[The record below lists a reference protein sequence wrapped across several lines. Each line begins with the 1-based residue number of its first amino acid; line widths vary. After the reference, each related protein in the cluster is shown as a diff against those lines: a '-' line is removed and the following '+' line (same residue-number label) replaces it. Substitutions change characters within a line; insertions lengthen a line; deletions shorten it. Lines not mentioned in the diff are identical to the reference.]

1 VNDVALRAGS
11 IEVLGAIAVFALI
24 AIWPRARRLQDA
36 GEPVPIRIAVDVAQ
50 ATGARRI
57 EALCPAIVGRSSE
70 CDIMLIDPEVSR
82 RHARFDAQNEV
93 VYVSD
98 VGSSNGTF
106 LNERRLDGSIE
117 VRAGDIIDIGATR
130 LTFVG
135 QQRCAQ

>member
-1 VNDVALRAGS
+1 MNDIALRAGS
-11 IEVLGAIAVFALI
+11 IEVLGAIAAFALV
-24 AIWPRARRLQDA
+24 AIWPRERHLQDD
-36 GEPVPIRIAVDVAQ
+36 GEPVPMRIAVDVAEP
-50 ATGARRI
+50 AGARRV

-70 CDIMLIDPEVSR
+70 CDIMLLDPEVSR

-117 VRAGDIIDIGATR
+117 VRAGDIIDVGGTR

>member
-1 VNDVALRAGS
+1 VNEVALRAGS
-11 IEVLGAIAVFALI
+11 IEVLGAIAAFALI
-24 AIWPRARRLQDA
+24 AIWPRTRRFQDS
-36 GEPVPIRIAVDVAQ
+36 GELVPMRIAIDVAEP
-50 ATGARRI
+50 AGARRI

-70 CDIMLIDPEVSR
+70 CDIMLLDPEVSR

-117 VRAGDIIDIGATR
+117 VRAGDVIDVGATR

-135 QQRCAQ
+135 KQRCAE